1 MEIVKKEKDYTIVK
15 KRSGRYGVLN
25 KNKKWI
31 NGDEKA
37 KILADAGLIKM
48 SVKQEAPAAEEAPA
62 EQEAATDA
70 PSEEASPEA

>member
-1 MEIVKKEKDYTIVK
+1 MEIVKKEKAYTIVK

-48 SVKQEAPAAEEAPA
+48 SVKQEAPAVEEAPV
-62 EQEAATDA
+62 EQETA
-70 PSEEASPEA
+70 PEASSEEANPEA